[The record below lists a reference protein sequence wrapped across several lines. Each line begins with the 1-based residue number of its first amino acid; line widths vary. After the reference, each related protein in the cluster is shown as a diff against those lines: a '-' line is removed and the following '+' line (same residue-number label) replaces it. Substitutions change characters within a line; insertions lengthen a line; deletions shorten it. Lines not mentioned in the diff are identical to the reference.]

1 MGGLRP
7 PTGVDTM
14 DVCPGG
20 FGETRW
26 CQVGTARADRS
37 DGRMR
42 LVLART
48 VPAAACA
55 WCWQGLCPA
64 RTALTFARGIQRAVE
79 SDFGSGSQPVVDVGH
94 ENVCFRE

>member
-1 MGGLRP
+1 MFAQAGSVRRVGARLGLHAQIAA
-7 PTGVDTM
+7 T
-14 DVCPGG
+14 
-20 FGETRW
+20 
-26 CQVGTARADRS
+26 
-37 DGRMR
+37 
-42 LVLART
+42 
-48 VPAAACA
+48 AACA